1 MNYQEQLQEIKTNP
15 IEFAKKKGFTIP
27 EELASNPQAMIYHLI
42 NSGQV
47 GGQAMQR
54 IMPMIQQMMGK

>member
-27 EELASNPQAMIYHLI
+27 EELANNPQAMIYHLI

-47 GGQAMQR
+47 GGPAMQR